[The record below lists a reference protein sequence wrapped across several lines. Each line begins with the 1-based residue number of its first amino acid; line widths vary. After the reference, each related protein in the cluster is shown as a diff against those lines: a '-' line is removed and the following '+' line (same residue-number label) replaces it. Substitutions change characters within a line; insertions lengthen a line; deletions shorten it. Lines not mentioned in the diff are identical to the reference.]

1 MLALGLR
8 AFRLGI
14 LFVVAASTLA
24 AVTLWGAGLARSFAI
39 YVVST
44 ALTVV
49 LATLLEPL
57 VRGSGRALER
67 P

>member
-1 MLALGLR
+1 
-8 AFRLGI
+8 
-14 LFVVAASTLA
+14 VAASTLA
-24 AVTLWGAGLARSFAI
+24 AVSLWAAGLARPFAI